1 MTSIGHNNNLG
12 YKINKNY
19 TSSRAG
25 SQYKYEYNLKNI
37 TDSVFYCGT
46 GNLSTELVIECNLN
60 IPSQDYLT
68 WTCFSVV
75 QPAFIKTIQV
85 LFHFDTNY
93 ILSSYHRPDFYPEHR
108 GRQTDNMT
116 KSISSI
122 IPAVDFNCF
131 NHEVRIVISSKNHY
145 QFTSTSVFCYNSLFA
160 EGQSKVHVL
169 K

>member
-12 YKINKNY
+12 FKINKNCI
-19 TSSRAG
+19 SSRAG
-25 SQYKYEYNLKNI
+25 SQDKYEYSFKNI
-37 TDSVFYCGT
+37 TDSIFYCWA
-46 GNLSTELVIECNLN
+46 GNLSTVLVVECNLN

-68 WTCFSVV
+68 RTCFSIL
-75 QPAFIKTIQV
+75 QPAFISTIQV

-93 ILSSYHRPDFYPEHR
+93 ILSSYHRTDFYPKHL

-145 QFTSTSVFCYNSLFA
+145 
-160 EGQSKVHVL
+160 
-169 K
+169 